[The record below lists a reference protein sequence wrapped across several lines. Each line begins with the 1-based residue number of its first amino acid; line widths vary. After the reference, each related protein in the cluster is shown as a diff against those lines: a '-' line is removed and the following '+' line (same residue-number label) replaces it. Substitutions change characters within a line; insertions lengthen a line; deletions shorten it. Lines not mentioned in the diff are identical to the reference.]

1 MRDARVSFDKY
12 LRFYAK
18 DSKHLKRQRRD
29 WHIQEK
35 TELESFKT
43 KWADF
48 LVDEHDNSDD
58 IRPMLGLDSYDPAPK
73 PYKIFSRYE
82 VSKTLERNKI
92 NLNMMFDR
100 EMQRVKSNKDSLR
113 GFLMD
118 QQQWLAN
125 MKTEIASCKT
135 FGAGSFA
142 HGSGISGSLFHPR
155 QIHRDGSIDALRG
168 VRVGPDFL

>member
-1 MRDARVSFDKY
+1 MKNKLDTINREREAERKEGLMKDARVAFDKY
-12 LRFYAK
+12 LRLYAK

-29 WHIQEK
+29 WHVKEK
-35 TELESFKT
+35 TELESFKS

-48 LVDEHDNSDD
+48 LVDEHEGADD

-82 VSKTLERNKI
+82 VSKTLERNKV

-100 EMQRVKSNKDSLR
+100 EMQRVKSNKDNLR

-118 QQQWLAN
+118 
-125 MKTEIASCKT
+125 
-135 FGAGSFA
+135 
-142 HGSGISGSLFHPR
+142 
-155 QIHRDGSIDALRG
+155 
-168 VRVGPDFL
+168 

>member
-29 WHIQEK
+29 WHINEK
-35 TELESFKT
+35 TELDSFKS

-48 LVDEHDNSDD
+48 LVDEQANADD

-100 EMQRVKSNKDSLR
+100 EMQRVRSNKDNLR

-118 QQQWLAN
+118 Q
-125 MKTEIASCKT
+125 
-135 FGAGSFA
+135 
-142 HGSGISGSLFHPR
+142 
-155 QIHRDGSIDALRG
+155 
-168 VRVGPDFL
+168 